1 MHTNLLATL
10 ANMSNH
16 FKKLN
21 PIVCDKIVVI
31 FKKLTKR
38 MNKVLANLQQTS
50 SNGLEQSTAH
60 STVGSDV
67 DTDVMSN
74 SGELMHDISIYEKVL
89 RIILEI
95 INAALASQLNHN
107 PNLVY
112 TLLYNRSMFEPFQA
126 HPAFQD
132 IVMNIE
138 TVLTYFENR
147 VKNEERT
154 LTSDEVYSI
163 IEHASLQWPAD
174 KLKVTRFKLQS
185 NILILISNQI

>member
-1 MHTNLLATL
+1 
-10 ANMSNH
+10 
-16 FKKLN
+16 
-21 PIVCDKIVVI
+21 
-31 FKKLTKR
+31 
-38 MNKVLANLQQTS
+38 MNKVLANLQQNNA
-50 SNGLEQSTAH
+50 NGVEANNQTG
-60 STVGSDV
+60 GSDV
-67 DTDVMSN
+67 ETDVMSN

-112 TLLYNRSMFEPFQA
+112 TLLYNRAMFEPFQA

-147 VKNEERT
+147 VKIEERT
-154 LTSDEVYSI
+154 LTSDEVYAI

-174 KLKVTRFKLQS
+174 KLKVCM
-185 NILILISNQI
+185 I